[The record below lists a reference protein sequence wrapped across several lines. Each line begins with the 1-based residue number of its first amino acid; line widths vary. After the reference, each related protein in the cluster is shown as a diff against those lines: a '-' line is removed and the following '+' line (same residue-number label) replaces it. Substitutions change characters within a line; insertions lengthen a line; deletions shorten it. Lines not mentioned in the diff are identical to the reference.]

1 MCIQYSTQRS
11 YLQQTFFLVYDKTVD
26 GFIHLRHGSK
36 MCSRLGGSEGEGAM
50 TASWWA
56 LWCLL
61 SLCVSEEPYAER
73 GLTGGRG
80 GGNGEGSTP
89 TAPGLARS
97 LSLSLTLSTKQSW
110 ERHTQERGHMTHTR
124 SRASS
129 PLMATKPPPPHIH
142 PGCHYSALLFRP
154 TCLYFSL
161 AISTDWRRMRGVLT
175 DNTKDKVRL
184 FWHRSLHHLPFRGE
198 SSWKPSSC
206 IFRKQQNPVS
216 CA

>member
-110 ERHTQERGHMTHTR
+110 ERHTHDKREVTWLIPEAGHHPLLWRPNPLPHTYTLDAITAH
-124 SRASS
+124 SSSDLHAS
-129 PLMATKPPPPHIH
+129 I
-142 PGCHYSALLFRP
+142 
-154 TCLYFSL
+154 SL
-161 AISTDWRRMRGVLT
+161 
-175 DNTKDKVRL
+175 
-184 FWHRSLHHLPFRGE
+184 
-198 SSWKPSSC
+198 
-206 IFRKQQNPVS
+206 
-216 CA
+216 